1 MSGSIFT
8 RKFLDVPRLRQL
20 GWKYKTNLE
29 DGLTK
34 MYKASSEIY
43 KRRKSN
49 V

>member
-8 RKFLDVPRLRQL
+8 GKLLDVPRLRQL